1 METRVSALGAYITKN
16 SKENTNY
23 NEDLCLE
30 SDDDK
35 KPSTNNEGLTY
46 LSKQV
51 LVTEEKGKITARVI
65 KRVLMKTTILARW
78 RYKTMGV
85 SISSTINTSI
95 CFNDS
100 KRVIGNIVLYYM
112 P

>member
-46 LSKQV
+46 LSK
-51 LVTEEKGKITARVI
+51 
-65 KRVLMKTTILARW
+65 
-78 RYKTMGV
+78 
-85 SISSTINTSI
+85 
-95 CFNDS
+95 
-100 KRVIGNIVLYYM
+100 
-112 P
+112 